1 MTYRFKTH
9 EARDID
15 GFIRTLVSNGYR
27 VSFREGGNARVLMC
41 DVSDDKCVIRK
52 SKNAEVD
59 EATRARFDGIC
70 PYSGRHCDAWT
81 CKDCEVE
88 KEERELYDNERE
100 DDK

>member
-41 DVSDDKCVIRK
+41 DVTDDKCVVRNK
-52 SKNAEVD
+52 EQELDDFRQKLDSEVD
-59 EATRARFDGIC
+59 EIIAESEG
-70 PYSGRHCDAWT
+70 
-81 CKDCEVE
+81 K
-88 KEERELYDNERE
+88 
-100 DDK
+100 